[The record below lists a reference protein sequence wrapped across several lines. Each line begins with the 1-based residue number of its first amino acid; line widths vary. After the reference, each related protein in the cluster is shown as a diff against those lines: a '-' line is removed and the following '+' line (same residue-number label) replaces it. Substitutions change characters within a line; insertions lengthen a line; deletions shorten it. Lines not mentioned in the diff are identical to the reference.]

1 MPRQVRIVYPGAF
14 YHVMARGNGRGDIVF
29 DDEDRKTFLRTLGE
43 VCKRAGF
50 RIHAYALMSNHYHLL
65 LETPQANLTVGMGWL
80 QNAYTRRINTR
91 HRLWGHLFGGRY
103 QAIVVEPGNAYGAIL
118 NYIHL
123 NPVRAGLVAGKDGM
137 ESSAWSSLPLYLKE
151 PWERPE
157 FLETAMGFQVAGCQD
172 DAEGR
177 KEFLRE
183 LERSVDWGDPMQA
196 GLVFSSEERR
206 PELSVHAA
214 LRRGWF
220 FGSQAFREKLMAKLK
235 VKLEEGGRR
244 SANGYH
250 GPEIKDHGHEVAERL
265 ATAGCGYFGWRDEDL
280 GALPKGDERKA
291 LVASLIH
298 QETTVPLDWISGQLQ
313 MGTRSGCCR
322 AIGLARERLKKDQK
336 ARKYRQDILKNAIL
350 NE

>member
-1 MPRQVRIVYPGAF
+1 
-14 YHVMARGNGRGDIVF
+14 
-29 DDEDRKTFLRTLGE
+29 
-43 VCKRAGF
+43 
-50 RIHAYALMSNHYHLL
+50 
-65 LETPQANLTVGMGWL
+65 
-80 QNAYTRRINTR
+80 
-91 HRLWGHLFGGRY
+91 
-103 QAIVVEPGNAYGAIL
+103 
-118 NYIHL
+118 
-123 NPVRAGLVAGKDGM
+123 
-137 ESSAWSSLPLYLKE
+137 LPLYLKE

-183 LERSVDWGDPMQA
+183 LERSVDWGDPTQA

-220 FGSQAFREKLMAKLK
+220 FGSQAFRENLMAKLK

-265 ATAGCGYFGWRDEDL
+265 ATAGCGYFGRRDEDL
-280 GALPKGDERKA
+280 GALPKGSGRFTHPPGDDGAAGLDQREIAHGRPCWRVPQHQTASRAVENRCQACWRGTGNHVKNLCLTPFLHPHHPAPAQWGKA
-291 LVASLIH
+291 GTGFREPRCRGGAEAPEPSRSPHEIGVSLIVA
-298 QETTVPLDWISGQLQ
+298 EGKL
-313 MGTRSGCCR
+313 
-322 AIGLARERLKKDQK
+322 
-336 ARKYRQDILKNAIL
+336 
-350 NE
+350 